1 MHLESIARL
10 SDEELVRHFVKTQRN
25 SFFEELYERY
35 SEKVYRKCFS
45 FVNDSA
51 KAEDLAHDV
60 FLRVITKLGTF
71 KETARF
77 STWLYS
83 ITYNYCM
90 DSIRKSKRMREDALG
105 ESFDFVEEEIDQ
117 EMLGMQAE
125 GLKKSLNEISP
136 EEKAMLLMKYQ
147 DNFSVKEI
155 AEAFKI
161 SESATKMR
169 LLRTKEKMRKLY
181 WQHMALF
188 SLIVLKIMILLRK

>member
-1 MHLESIARL
+1 MQLAPPDKMN
-10 SDEELVRHFVKTQRN
+10 DEELVRRFVMTQQN
-25 SFFEELYERY
+25 LYFEELYERY
-35 SEKVYRKCFS
+35 SEKVYRKCYS

-51 KAEDLAHDV
+51 RAEDLAHDI
-60 FLRVITKLGTF
+60 FLKVITKLGTF
-71 KETARF
+71 KENARF

-90 DSIRKSKRMREDALG
+90 DSIRKSKRMKEEGIYEGA
-105 ESFDFVEEEIDQ
+105 DFVEEEVDNEMMSMQ
-117 EMLGMQAE
+117 EE
-125 GLKKSLNEISP
+125 GLRKSLNEISP

-155 AEAFKI
+155 ADAFNI

-181 WQHMALF
+181 LQHVGLI
-188 SLIVLKIMILLRK
+188 SLVVLKILLLLKR

>member
-1 MHLESIARL
+1 MQLAPPDKMN
-10 SDEELVRHFVKTQRN
+10 DEELVRRFVMTQQN
-25 SFFEELYERY
+25 LYFEELYERY
-35 SEKVYRKCFS
+35 SEKVYRKCYS

-51 KAEDLAHDV
+51 RAEDLAHDI
-60 FLRVITKLGTF
+60 FLKVITKLGTF
-71 KETARF
+71 KENARF

-90 DSIRKSKRMREDALG
+90 DSIRKSKRMKEEGIYEGA
-105 ESFDFVEEEIDQ
+105 DFVEEEVDNEMMSMQ
-117 EMLGMQAE
+117 EE
-125 GLKKSLNEISP
+125 GLRKSLNEISP

-155 AEAFKI
+155 ADAFNI

-181 WQHMALF
+181 LQHVGLI
-188 SLIVLKIMILLRK
+188 SLVVLKIVLLLKR